1 MTTIQMSNLPVTVS
15 MFDEPQ
21 NSVSENKTLQ
31 ASIEGLTVTKQQ
43 TVTLNKQAELGTVS
57 MSQLMNLLNMIIE
70 SSQKLRSQLLSN
82 RIDEAMATADLAKML
97 AVDKKDSAQLKF
109 GINLASSVVS
119 MGIQTVSAFRTGQ
132 CKPLED
138 KHLSK
143 LGGGSGAKVANL
155 SPQELNNFTA
165 SLQQQRTAKY
175 NTVSQMAD
183 MSRKMVGDIN
193 EIQNA
198 DKVRRQDETQSTK
211 ELKQK
216 YDEHM
221 TPFIDSLG
229 NELMQLLKMKEAI
242 QGTSLV
248 TNR

>member
-1 MTTIQMSNLPVTVS
+1 

-57 MSQLMNLLNMIIE
+57 MSQLMSLLNMIIE

-132 CKPLED
+132 CKPL
-138 KHLSK
+138 
-143 LGGGSGAKVANL
+143 
-155 SPQELNNFTA
+155 
-165 SLQQQRTAKY
+165 
-175 NTVSQMAD
+175 
-183 MSRKMVGDIN
+183 
-193 EIQNA
+193 
-198 DKVRRQDETQSTK
+198 
-211 ELKQK
+211 
-216 YDEHM
+216 
-221 TPFIDSLG
+221 
-229 NELMQLLKMKEAI
+229 
-242 QGTSLV
+242 
-248 TNR
+248 